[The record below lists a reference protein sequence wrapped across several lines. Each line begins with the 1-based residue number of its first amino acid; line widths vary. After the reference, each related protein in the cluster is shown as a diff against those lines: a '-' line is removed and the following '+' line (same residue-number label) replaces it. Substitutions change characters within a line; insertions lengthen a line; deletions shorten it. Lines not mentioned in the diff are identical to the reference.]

1 MCVTVVAPYTAF
13 CLELGGMNYDIM
25 NVKGTKCKVRCSG
38 IPSSSTRSVCEGAT
52 VSYTVK
58 ARGGSFGCGFAAS
71 VGDDGDLLWEIVGD
85 DGPPDR

>member
-1 MCVTVVAPYTAF
+1 MYPVF
-13 CLELGGMNYDIM
+13 CINELGGTDYEVLK
-25 NVKGTKCKVRCSG
+25 VKNDAGTKCKVRCSG